1 MTWKRQN
8 EIISYEYTRPL
19 SILPADVIKTDDVIA
34 WKLFMITWVEEE
46 TMITKPWFGPGPQNM
61 KCENFRFLGW
71 SFVISY
77 LTSHFGQYKR
87 NIKRGQAN
95 IDLQAIGSDT
105 LSF

>member
-46 TMITKPWFGPGPQNM
+46 TMITKPWFGPGPQNIWNV
-61 KCENFRFLGW
+61 KILDFWVGV
-71 SFVISY
+71 VISY